1 MGQPALGI
9 SACHQGIA
17 VKRALFI
24 LAALCLLAGAGV
36 VWGWQQLHRPLTP
49 AQTVFVDIPHGASTK
64 RIAQL
69 LQQQG
74 VIGSA
79 RWFELAVRWQG
90 VAAKL
95 ASGVYAFRDPAS
107 ILQVIARL
115 QQGDVAQFQV
125 TIPEGL
131 RNDEILALLA
141 ERTGIA
147 PTQWQQA
154 LQRVLPG
161 AEEGYL
167 LPETY
172 RYTKPLKAEDLL
184 RQMMA
189 AQHAVLQELTM
200 EEAMWPRLRIMAS
213 IIEKETAKA
222 EERALVS
229 AVIHNRLQRGMPL
242 QMDPTV
248 IYGIWKTTGQFSGN
262 IRKHD
267 LAHDTPWNTYT
278 RRGLPPTPICNP
290 GAASLRAAAHPADVD
305 YLYFV
310 ADGSGGHAFATTN
323 AEHARNVQRWMR
335 IERQRQ

>member
-1 MGQPALGI
+1 M
-9 SACHQGIA
+9 
-17 VKRALFI
+17 KRVLYL
-24 LAALCLLAGAGV
+24 LAGLCLLLVAGAF
-36 VWGWQQLHRPLTP
+36 WGWQQLHRPVMP
-49 AQTVFVDIPHGASTK
+49 AQPVFVEIPHGASTK
-64 RIAQL
+64 RIARQ

-74 VIGSA
+74 VIDSA

-95 ASGVYAFRDPAS
+95 ASGVYAFREPAS
-107 ILQVIARL
+107 LLQVIARL
-115 QQGDVAQFQV
+115 QQGDVAQFRV

-131 RNDEILALLA
+131 RNDEILKLLA

-147 PTQWQQA
+147 LEQWQQA
-154 LQRVLPG
+154 LQRVLP
-161 AEEGYL
+161 AQEEGHL

-172 RYTKPLKAEDLL
+172 RYTRPLRPDVLL
-184 RQMMA
+184 RQMMD
-189 AQHAVLQELTM
+189 AQRMVLQQLTM

-222 EERALVS
+222 EERELVS

-262 IRKHD
+262 IRKQD
-267 LAHDTPWNTYT
+267 LRHDTPWNTYT

-323 AEHARNVQRWMR
+323 EAHTRNVRRWLR
-335 IERQRQ
+335 IERQRP

>member
-1 MGQPALGI
+1 VKRT
-9 SACHQGIA
+9 GIA
-17 VKRALFI
+17 LMM
-24 LAALCLLAGAGV
+24 LCLLAGAAAL
-36 VWGWQQLHRPLTP
+36 WGWQQLHRPVAP
-49 AQTVFVDIPHGASTK
+49 SQTMFVEIPHGASTK
-64 RIAQL
+64 SIARL

-74 VIGSA
+74 VIDSA

-90 VAAKL
+90 AAARL
-95 ASGVYAFRDPAS
+95 ASGVYAFSEPAS

-131 RNDEILALLA
+131 RNDEVLALLA

-147 PTQWQQA
+147 LAQWQQA
-154 LQRVLPG
+154 LQRVLPEP
-161 AEEGYL
+161 EEGYL

-172 RYTKPLKAEDLL
+172 RYTKPLQTDDLL
-184 RQMMA
+184 RQMIMA
-189 AQHAVLQELTM
+189 QRKVLQELTM
-200 EEAMWPRLRIMAS
+200 EEAMWTRLRIMAS

-229 AVIHNRLQRGMPL
+229 AVIHNRLRRGMPL

-262 IRKHD
+262 IRRQD

-278 RRGLPPTPICNP
+278 RHGLPPTPICNP
-290 GAASLRAAAHPADVD
+290 GAASLRAAAHPARVD

-323 AEHARNVQRWMR
+323 EEHVRNVKRWMR
-335 IERQRQ
+335 IEREQQ

>member
-1 MGQPALGI
+1 M
-9 SACHQGIA
+9 
-17 VKRALFI
+17 KRALYL
-24 LAALCLLAGAGV
+24 LAGLCLLLAAGAF
-36 VWGWQQLHRPLTP
+36 WGWQQLHRPVMP
-49 AQTVFVDIPHGASTK
+49 VQPVFVEIPHGASTK
-64 RIAQL
+64 RIARQ

-74 VIGSA
+74 VIDSA
-79 RWFELAVRWQG
+79 RWFELVVRWQG

-95 ASGVYAFRDPAS
+95 ASGVYAFREPAS
-107 ILQVIARL
+107 LLQVIARF
-115 QQGDVAQFQV
+115 QQGDVAQFRV

-131 RNDEILALLA
+131 RNDEILLLLA

-147 PTQWQQA
+147 LEQWQQA
-154 LQRVLPG
+154 LQRVLP
-161 AEEGYL
+161 AQEEGYL

-172 RYTKPLKAEDLL
+172 RYTRPLQPEALL
-184 RQMMA
+184 RQMLV
-189 AQHAVLQELTM
+189 AQRMVLQQLTM

-222 EERALVS
+222 EERELVS

-262 IRKHD
+262 IRKQD
-267 LAHDTPWNTYT
+267 LRHDTPWNTYT

-310 ADGSGGHAFATTN
+310 ADGSGGHAFAATN
-323 AEHARNVQRWMR
+323 EAHARNVRRWLR
-335 IERQRQ
+335 IERQRP